1 MFQQHRSQHLVKCAT
16 DCCNWHIQSPSDA
29 IRSEMSLNLLSESLI
44 KHLVACTAQMF
55 SKLTNNTFYFLNGI
69 LWFYQNK
76 TKKEIKSI
84 SVLSGQICKVDWVF
98 TYRWQE
104 MNENYNVLWR
114 GKQVLLQLCN
124 IYIITFQ
131 DLQIEQEMGKDWD
144 LHCTVEGSGWIQ
156 NVLYCCC
163 LILLLICKML
173 SMFNLDKPFFFFFL

>member
-84 SVLSGQICKVDWVF
+84 SVLSGQICKVDCLHIDDRKW
-98 TYRWQE
+98 T
-104 MNENYNVLWR
+104 
-114 GKQVLLQLCN
+114 K
-124 IYIITFQ
+124 ITMYFG
-131 DLQIEQEMGKDWD
+131 EE
-144 LHCTVEGSGWIQ
+144 SRF
-156 NVLYCCC
+156 YCSYV
-163 LILLLICKML
+163 IFISSL
-173 SMFNLDKPFFFFFL
+173 SKTFK